1 MCRSIRPSVGTSVG
15 PSVRLSVRNPFF
27 SNARKRVFLTCE
39 IARVKGLQREVM
51 GRDGG
56 GREGNDEGR
65 AKKDGA
71 SADMPRDASDGRVS
85 GLM

>member
-1 MCRSIRPSVGTSVG
+1 
-15 PSVRLSVRNPFF
+15 
-27 SNARKRVFLTCE
+27 
-39 IARVKGLQREVM
+39 M
-51 GRDGG
+51 GRDEG

-85 GLM
+85 GLVSIAIYLSFHSAACSQNSIRAMKWT

>member
-1 MCRSIRPSVGTSVG
+1 
-15 PSVRLSVRNPFF
+15 
-27 SNARKRVFLTCE
+27 
-39 IARVKGLQREVM
+39 M
-51 GRDGG
+51 GRDEG

-85 GLM
+85 GLVHRNMGC